1 MKKDKIYLTILL
13 AIVCL
18 ISAIAVNKKLSET
31 RDMNKY
37 KQAITMY
44 QAEDYQNAYYNFSA
58 ISEFSTLKQIGRA
71 HV

>member
-31 RDMNKY
+31 WRN
-37 KQAITMY
+37 QRGG
-44 QAEDYQNAYYNFSA
+44 
-58 ISEFSTLKQIGRA
+58 GRLPKSGFWIWESGL
-71 HV
+71 VPYL